1 MLVQSSVG
9 AVQRHP
15 QQHVPKST
23 CAAEGCL
30 GCRIHPLRFHATAA
44 GTERLWVRWKQ
55 APRRVGGAAAAAKAK
70 ALGGAS
76 GAADSYQ
83 GTFVWRI
90 EHFTRLK
97 DLLKKRKITGLCIKS
112 RRFCVGGCTCRLIV
126 YPRGQSQP
134 PRHLSMFLEV
144 SEREGDKDWSAFV
157 SHRLVIVNQ
166 RDEQRS
172 LVKESQVRGSALL
185 PLKGKLPGLSS
196 GSCHAAAS
204 GPLLDPDV

>member
-1 MLVQSSVG
+1 M
-9 AVQRHP
+9 P
-15 QQHVPKST
+15 
-23 CAAEGCL
+23 CM
-30 GCRIHPLRFHATAA
+30 
-44 GTERLWVRWKQ
+44 Q

-70 ALGGAS
+70 ALGAAS

-112 RRFCVGGCTCRLIV
+112 RRFAVGGCTCRLIV

-172 LVKESQVRGSALL
+172 LVKESQVPPCSSRLPCLQAEWPEQPLGCHSPRFFPWPKGLVSAHRQCRHDAA
-185 PLKGKLPGLSS
+185 PCTSKWQVR
-196 GSCHAAAS
+196 HACGACTMRACNERAHIPS
-204 GPLLDPDV
+204 RRTAT